1 MHIRPDGCPL
11 GGRLVWLPPRTCPR
25 CLALRSLS
33 LCVHVVVVV
42 VVLVAVVVAISSPP
56 PNQSSLNGTEISW
69 RQYVYVDAH
78 DDAIV
83 TVFNPTL
90 ALQNVHFIFRVLTA
104 FR

>member
-1 MHIRPDGCPL
+1 M
-11 GGRLVWLPPRTCPR
+11 PPRTCPR
-25 CLALRSLS
+25 CLALRSL
-33 LCVHVVVVV
+33 CVHVVVVV
-42 VVLVAVVVAISSPP
+42 VAVVVAVLVAVVVAISSPP

-90 ALQNVHFIFRVLTA
+90 ALQNVHFIFRVSTA